1 MDSSPTPSTPRPGD
15 RTRDVLVV
23 QHAAW
28 EGPGLVGRALDARGI
43 PWRSVTVLDEP
54 DPRLPDIGSLG
65 GLVVM
70 GGGMGALDDAQHP
83 GLAAERRLLAAATD
97 AGVPVL
103 GICLG
108 MQLLAVA
115 LGGEL
120 HPGAGREV
128 GFGPVALTGAGIR
141 DPYLY
146 PLSVDATP
154 DPSVVHWHA
163 DAVDAPP
170 GASIL
175 ASSDATPVQAFRA
188 GSAVGLQFHLE
199 LDRPMLRSWLAEPD
213 MAADLAASE
222 ADRLA
227 EDAATRFP
235 SLVPRALVCFSA
247 FAEAVESWR
256 G

>member
-1 MDSSPTPSTPRPGD
+1 MSGQVAAERG
-15 RTRDVLVV
+15 VLVV
-23 QHAAW
+23 QHAPW
-28 EGPGLVGRALDARGI
+28 EGPGLVGRALDDRGV
-43 PWRSVTVLDEP
+43 PWQAVTVLDEVSP
-54 DPRLPDIGSLG
+54 ELPDVASLA

-70 GGGMGALDDAQHP
+70 GGGMGALDDAAHP

-115 LGGEL
+115 LGGTL
-120 HPGAGREV
+120 HSGAGREV

-154 DPSVVHWHA
+154 DPSVVHWHS
-163 DAVDAPP
+163 DAVDAPT
-170 GASIL
+170 GALVL
-175 ASSDATPVQAFRA
+175 ASSDVTPVQAFRA

-199 LDRPMLRSWLAEPD
+199 LDRPMLDTWLTMPE
-213 MAADLAASE
+213 MAADLRPGEAARLT
-222 ADRLA
+222 AD
-227 EDAATRFP
+227 ATERFP
-235 SLVPRALVCFSA
+235 SLVPRALVSFSA
-247 FAEAVESWR
+247 FAEAVETWR

>member
-1 MDSSPTPSTPRPGD
+1 M
-15 RTRDVLVV
+15 V

-28 EGPGLVGRALDARGI
+28 EGPGLVGRALEARGI
-43 PWRSVTVLDEP
+43 PWRSVTVLDEAEP
-54 DPRLPDIGSLG
+54 ELPDVGSLG

-70 GGGMGALDDAQHP
+70 GGGMGALDDARHP
-83 GLAAERRLLAAATD
+83 GLVAERRLLATATE

-115 LGGEL
+115 LGGTL
-120 HPGAGREV
+120 HSGAGREV

-154 DPSVVHWHA
+154 DPSVVHWHS

-170 GASIL
+170 GASVL
-175 ASSDATPVQAFRA
+175 ASSGVTPVQAFRA

-199 LDRPMLRSWLAEPD
+199 LDGAMLRTWLAEPD
-213 MAADLAASE
+213 MAADLANDE
-222 ADRLA
+222 AERLA
-227 EDAATRFP
+227 NDAAARFP
-235 SLVPRALVCFSA
+235 SLVPRALVAFSA
-247 FAEAVESWR
+247 FAGAVETWR

>member
-1 MDSSPTPSTPRPGD
+1 MRSPG
-15 RTRDVLVV
+15 VLVV
-23 QHAAW
+23 QHATW
-28 EGPGLVGRALDARGI
+28 EGPGLVGRALEARGI
-43 PWRSVTVLDEP
+43 PWHALTVLDDA
-54 DPRLPDIGSLG
+54 DPELPDVASLG

-83 GLAAERRLLAAATD
+83 GLAAERRLLATATE

-103 GICLG
+103 GVCLG

-120 HPGAGREV
+120 HSGAGREV
-128 GFGPVALTGAGIR
+128 GFAPVALTGAGIR

-154 DPSVVHWHA
+154 DPSVVHWHS

-170 GASIL
+170 GAVVL
-175 ASSDATPVQAFRA
+175 ASSDVTPVQAFRV

-199 LDRPMLRSWLAEPD
+199 LDHPMLRTWLDVPD
-213 MAADLAASE
+213 MAADLVPGE
-222 ADRLA
+222 AERLSG
-227 EDAATRFP
+227 DAVERFP

-247 FAEAVESWR
+247 FAAAV
-256 G
+256 

>member
-1 MDSSPTPSTPRPGD
+1 MSG
-15 RTRDVLVV
+15 RTADTRGVLVV

-28 EGPGLVGRALDARGI
+28 EGPGLAGRALEDRGV
-43 PWRSVTVLDEP
+43 PWRAVTVLDDASPE
-54 DPRLPDIGSLG
+54 LPDVRSLG

-70 GGGMGALDDAQHP
+70 GGGMGALDDDLHP
-83 GLAAERRLLAAATD
+83 GLAAERRLLAEATE

-103 GICLG
+103 AVCLG

-115 LGGEL
+115 LGGRL
-120 HPGAGREV
+120 HSGAAREV
-128 GFGPVALTGAGIR
+128 GFGPVALTGDGIR

-170 GASIL
+170 GAVVL
-175 ASSDATPVQAFRA
+175 ASSDVTPVQAFRA
-188 GSAVGLQFHLE
+188 GTAVGLQFHLE
-199 LDRPMLRSWLAEPD
+199 LDGPMLRTWLDVPD
-213 MAADLAASE
+213 MAGELHAGE

-227 EDAATRFP
+227 ADADERFP
-235 SLVPRALVCFSA
+235 SLVPRALVAFSA
-247 FAEAVESWR
+247 FAEAVETRR